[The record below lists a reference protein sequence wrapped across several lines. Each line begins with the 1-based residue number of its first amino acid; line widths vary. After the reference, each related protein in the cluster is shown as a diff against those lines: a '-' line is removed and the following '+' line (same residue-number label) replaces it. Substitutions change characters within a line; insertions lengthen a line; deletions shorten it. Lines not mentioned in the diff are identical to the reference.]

1 MTLVERAAAG
11 VRVTVVSAHPAVR
24 ERFAA
29 ADVPVVAPAEGTP
42 TDFTGRM
49 LLADGRNVLLSAD
62 AEESGEETALWS
74 SDTPMAEV
82 LIRILS
88 GGVDAIVGG

>member
-1 MTLVERAAAG
+1 
-11 VRVTVVSAHPAVR
+11 
-24 ERFAA
+24 
-29 ADVPVVAPAEGTP
+29 
-42 TDFTGRM
+42 M
-49 LLADGRNVLLSAD
+49 LLADGRSILLSAE

-82 LIRILS
+82 LIRIVA